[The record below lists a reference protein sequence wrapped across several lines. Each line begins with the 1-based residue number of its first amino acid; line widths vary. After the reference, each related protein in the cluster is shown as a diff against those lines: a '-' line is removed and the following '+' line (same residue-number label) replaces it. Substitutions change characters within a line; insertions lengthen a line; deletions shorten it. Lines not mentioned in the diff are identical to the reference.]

1 VEEEEFYSR
10 LKDEMVDWQRDGIID
25 STQAEA
31 IMKRQGVEK
40 KTYKPGNV
48 ITALSTLAVILI
60 GVGIIL
66 FFASNWEFIPD
77 PIKIVLLL
85 AATFSAYY
93 AGYVM
98 RFEKQN
104 YPRAGHALTFLGS
117 ILVGASIFLIGQIF
131 NINVE
136 TNGLILL
143 WFIAISPMGYVLI
156 QNPRSG

>member
-10 LKDEMVDWQRDGIID
+10 LKDEIVDWQRDGIID

-31 IMKRQGVEK
+31 IMKRHGVEK

-66 FFASNWEFIPD
+66 FFASNWEYIPD
-77 PIKIVLLL
+77 LIKIVLLFT
-85 AATFSAYY
+85 ATFSSYY

-104 YPRAGHALTFLGS
+104 YPRQ
-117 ILVGASIFLIGQIF
+117 V
-131 NINVE
+131 
-136 TNGLILL
+136 
-143 WFIAISPMGYVLI
+143 M
-156 QNPRSG
+156 RSFSWVRYL